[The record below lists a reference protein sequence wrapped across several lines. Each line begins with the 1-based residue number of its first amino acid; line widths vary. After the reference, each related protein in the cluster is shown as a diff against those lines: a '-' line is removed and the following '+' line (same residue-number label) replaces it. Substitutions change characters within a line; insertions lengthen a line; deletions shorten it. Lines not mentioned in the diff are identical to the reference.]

1 VEEVLSNRLG
11 VQELVIGYD
20 HGFGQGRSGDART
33 LEAIGRELGIEVD
46 VVSPVLAQETPVSSS
61 RIRRGLLA
69 RKVKEARE
77 GLGRPYSL
85 RGLVVRGEG
94 RGRVLGFP
102 TANLRVP
109 VNGKLIPPPG
119 VYAVLGVL
127 KGGVH
132 RGAIHIGPRPTFRGS
147 PPTIE
152 LHLLDFDG
160 DLYGEEI
167 RVDFIRFL
175 REVLPFSS
183 ASALVRQMEA
193 DVEETRALLEE
204 EGC

>member
-1 VEEVLSNRLG
+1 VE
-11 VQELVIGYD
+11 ELVIGYD
-20 HGFGQGRSGDART
+20 HGFGRGRSGDAET
-33 LEAIGRELGIEVD
+33 LKNIGAALGVEVD
-46 VVSPVLAQETPVSSS
+46 VVSPILAREAPVSSS
-61 RIRRGLLA
+61 RIRGALLA
-69 RKVKEARE
+69 GDVRAAQE

-94 RGRVLGFP
+94 RGRTLGFP

-119 VYAVLGVL
+119 VYAVQGVL
-127 KGGVH
+127 RGGVH

-152 LHLLDFDG
+152 LHLIDFDG

-175 REVLPFSS
+175 REVRPFSS
-183 ASALVRQMEA
+183 ASSLVQQMRA
-193 DVEETRALLEE
+193 DVEKARRLLKE